1 MLIYMFSMS
10 IYPSFAKSHK
20 LCFIAS
26 GDIRMSD
33 ADFRSVFPKRNL
45 CHVDKSAFEFVSFGD
60 EAGGAE
66 IVYNVR
72 LGMWDGLARIA
83 RRQTLQPS

>member
-20 LCFIAS
+20 LCLIAS

-45 CHVDKSAFEFVSFGD
+45 CHVDKSAFEFV
-60 EAGGAE
+60 
-66 IVYNVR
+66 
-72 LGMWDGLARIA
+72 
-83 RRQTLQPS
+83 